1 MGKILSC
8 GLPGKGYLGDM
19 GLQETL
25 ALGIVFLTA
34 GAFAWCRLR
43 PRKWSFQR
51 ATHCGCASAGPSASR
66 QSIVFHARKGERPQV
81 VVKMK

>member
-1 MGKILSC
+1 
-8 GLPGKGYLGDM
+8 M
-19 GLQETL
+19 GLQETSAL
-25 ALGIVFLTA
+25 AIVFLTA
-34 GAFAWCRLR
+34 SAFAWSRWR

-51 ATHCGCASAGPSASR
+51 ETHCGCASRGQSASR